1 MMDASTSPEIAK
13 RTPTRM
19 ALPSADSLPHQRHDN
34 TYSTSREKPVARRL
48 PIPRPVVMG
57 RLSDGAGICP
67 RMNATWRHLAT
78 VERAMGILLVVTGFC
93 LLTGS
98 V

>member
-1 MMDASTSPEIAK
+1 
-13 RTPTRM
+13 
-19 ALPSADSLPHQRHDN
+19 
-34 TYSTSREKPVARRL
+34 
-48 PIPRPVVMG
+48 MG

-98 V
+98 VSAVVVWLLEVFPSLQNLG